1 MSKQA
6 VVTLHAPQAIGPYSQ
21 GIVAGNLVFTSG
33 QIAIDPATG
42 KLIEG
47 DVEAQAHQVM
57 KNLEAVLIAAKCEFS
72 HVVKATV
79 FLANITDFARVNS
92 VYAEYFTTPAPA
104 RSAVQV
110 AALPLGALVE
120 IECIAML
127 PT

>member
-33 QIAIDPATG
+33 QIAIDPTTG
-42 KLIEG
+42 KLIQG

-57 KNLEAVLIAAKCEFS
+57 KNLSAVLVAAKCELS

-127 PT
+127 T